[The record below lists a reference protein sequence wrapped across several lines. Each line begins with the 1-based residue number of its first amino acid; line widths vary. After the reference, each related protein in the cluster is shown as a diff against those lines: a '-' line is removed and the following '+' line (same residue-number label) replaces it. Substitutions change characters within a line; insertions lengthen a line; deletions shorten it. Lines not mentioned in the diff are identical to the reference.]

1 MHFVQIE
8 NISRSAQNIKTHKK
22 SHLYTQY
29 KYTLYAAAVVCSNNS
44 IRVTHIW
51 LWFFFS
57 FHWDY
62 CMSCCLAPTKPSPK
76 SIIMRFNWN
85 ARIKWDF
92 AEMFISMLV
101 FLEMLVHKVPCTDLA
116 HNEREKKIHAQ
127 TQVTIANA
135 MLSIKQPF
143 DIYNCTNL
151 QTKSIIA
158 IRAQFNWVAYD
169 MDMNLSDL
177 ENLRFY
183 WRIFFLSFLSL
194 SLFLHFSLSLSFF
207 CNAWEH
213 SART

>member
-1 MHFVQIE
+1 
-8 NISRSAQNIKTHKK
+8 
-22 SHLYTQY
+22 
-29 KYTLYAAAVVCSNNS
+29 
-44 IRVTHIW
+44 
-51 LWFFFS
+51 
-57 FHWDY
+57 
-62 CMSCCLAPTKPSPK
+62 MSCCLAPTKPSPK
-76 SIIMRFNWN
+76 SIIMWFNWN

-116 HNEREKKIHAQ
+116 HNERKKNHAQ

-177 ENLRFY
+177 ENLRLY
-183 WRIFFLSFLSL
+183 WRTFFSE
-194 SLFLHFSLSLSFF
+194 FSLSLSFYTF
-207 CNAWEH
+207 AMHENIQHERKSHTILIVKQRLRLIYLGNLGAHWVH
-213 SART
+213 SACKPGVIFVTEIIFFSFSIKVIK